1 MNKKKISD
9 KDKKAWHNFISSNEK
24 VEDKDQK
31 YLKSN
36 ISFPEKSIDLHGFS
50 LEDAN
55 KEIEKFIILCFEKG
69 VKKINIITGKGS
81 RSKNTEDPFQS
92 KDLSILKFSVPSF
105 IKENENLMKMIKKID
120 FDSVESVSKGSFEI
134 LLRKKID

>member
-24 VEDKDQK
+24 VKDKDQQHS
-31 YLKSN
+31 KSN
-36 ISFPEKSIDLHGFS
+36 ISFPEKTIDLHGFS

-55 KEIEKFIILCFEKG
+55 EEIEKFISSCFEKG
-69 VKKINIITGKGS
+69 IKKINIITGKGS
-81 RSKNTEDPFQS
+81 RSKNIQDPYQS

-105 IKENENLMKMIKKID
+105 IKDNRNLMKKIKKINL
-120 FDSVESVSKGSFEI
+120 DSVEDNSKGSFEI

>member
-1 MNKKKISD
+1 LNKKISD
-9 KDKKAWHNFISSNEK
+9 KDKKDWQNFISSTEK
-24 VEDKDQK
+24 VNDKDQQN
-31 YLKSN
+31 LKN
-36 ISFPEKSIDLHGFS
+36 YISFTEKTIDLHGFS

-55 KEIEKFIILCFEKG
+55 KEIEKFIFSCFEKG

-81 RSKNTEDPFQS
+81 RSKNTKDPFQS
-92 KDLSILKFSVPSF
+92 RDLSILKFSVPSF

-120 FDSVESVSKGSFEI
+120 FDSVESVSKGSFGI